1 MKTLFTITFITS
13 ILFALTAKA
22 QHDYVITAGD
32 DSLTCEINVRLLG
45 VPKYQAKGAKES
57 KKIRPDEIKEY
68 YIADQDALF
77 KSVLDMSGAG
87 FNENPRLFMPVLE
100 KGKIC
105 LYQMIYSTPGTS
117 VGVGLGPI
125 AIGGGTSTIKYYV
138 SKIDDWVSEV
148 KTDGIFTSSS
158 KLRIKNR
165 AFLNMIEDNKEVYNK
180 CLADNDFSFKA
191 IRNLIHLYNTGTP
204 YKDPPY
210 VEPKEDSSNGFNPNQ
225 D

>member
-1 MKTLFTITFITS
+1 MKPLITITFIAS
-13 ILFALTAKA
+13 IFFAFTAKA
-22 QHDYVITAGD
+22 QHDYVITANG

-45 VPKYQAKGAKES
+45 VPKYKVKGAKES
-57 KKIRPDEIKEY
+57 KKVRPDEIKEY
-68 YIADQDALF
+68 YVADEDALF
-77 KSVLDMSGAG
+77 KSVLDMSGDG
-87 FNENPRLFMPVLE
+87 FNQNPRLFMPVLE

-125 AIGGGTSTIKYYV
+125 SVGAGTTTIKYYV
-138 SKIDDWVSEV
+138 SKTDDWVSEV
-148 KTDGIFTSSS
+148 KTKGILSSSS
-158 KLRIKNR
+158 KLKIKNR

-180 CLADNDFSFKA
+180 CLEDNDFSFKA

-204 YKDPPY
+204 YKEPAY

-225 D
+225 N